1 MRRATAPMT
10 LFSYGFRPFFAA
22 AGFAALL
29 LVPLWAWSIAA
40 AAALPVAW
48 PPSLWHGHEM
58 IFGFVGAAIAGFL
71 LTAVPSWTGRKGFA
85 GWPLVALSVLWLA
98 GRIAAT
104 VSALLPTWLVSS
116 VSLAFLPLLAA
127 MLAWPLLRE
136 RNRNTPLLLVL
147 ALLWACQCVFH
158 WSAAHADYELAR
170 RALIAAIDIVLV
182 LVTVIGGRIVPS
194 FTANALRLSGSK
206 HLPRASRWLT
216 PVAVSLMIGIAA
228 VDALQPA
235 GGLAGVLALA
245 AAVVQALRLSQWQGL
260 RTARMPIVWIL
271 HLAYAWIPI
280 GLGLKAWALLG
291 DRADGANWL
300 HALTV
305 GAIATMIVAVMT
317 RTSLGHT
324 GRRVEAHHLT
334 VLAYGLLSLAAVVRV
349 AGPAVPSLSYVA
361 LIVAAAALWAAAF
374 AMYLWIY
381 LPILGRPRE
390 NPP

>member
-1 MRRATAPMT
+1 MM
-10 LFSYGFRPFFAA
+10 LFTYGFRPFFLA
-22 AGFAALL
+22 AGLAALL
-29 LVPLWAWSIAA
+29 LVPLWAWSIVA

-48 PPSLWHGHEM
+48 PPSLWHAHEM
-58 IFGFVGAAIAGFL
+58 IFGFVAAAIAGFL

-85 GWPLVALSVLWLA
+85 GWPLVALSALWLA

-104 VSALLPTWLVSS
+104 CSTLLPPPLVSA

-147 ALLWACQCVFH
+147 ALLWACQSAFH
-158 WSAAHADYELAR
+158 WSAAHADYDIAR

-206 HLPRASRWLT
+206 HLPRASWWLT
-216 PVAVSLMIGIAA
+216 PAAVTLMIGVAA
-228 VDALQPA
+228 IDALLPSGA
-235 GGLAGVLALA
+235 LAGVLALA

-260 RTARMPIVWIL
+260 QATRMPIVWIL

-280 GLGLKAWALLG
+280 GLGLKAWAYLG
-291 DRADGANWL
+291 GETGGANWL

-305 GAIATMIVAVMT
+305 GAISTMIVAVMS

-324 GRRVEAHHLT
+324 GRRVQAHRVT
-334 VLAYGLLSLAAVVRV
+334 VIAYGLLSLAAVVRAV
-349 AGPAVPSLSYVA
+349 GPALQWLDYVA
-361 LIVAAAALWAAAF
+361 LIVAAAALWSMAF
-374 AMYLWIY
+374 ALYLWIY
-381 LPILGRPRE
+381 TPILTAPRE